1 MGLMFQPSLCLLG
14 DQEFSISQLTNHT
27 LKPSE
32 FSVSNFEEIDSLS
45 IIDTLDSYSNY
56 LRKRDISG
64 HVFLLLPNITDKN
77 ILRRVIASFLSIFSK
92 VEADKIALYPYGNA
106 SFLMALNSIERLVKK
121 NNSVWVVAINAIDSG
136 YGLDSLVMAR
146 CSMGHRGLRPY
157 KVAVDL
163 DFEGTD
169 TATSNITKQLGL
181 VCTHLL
187 DEIALSIEG
196 EEPVWLE
203 SIQFLS
209 PWITADTSYQL
220 IDSITGPLG
229 PCNGLLKAL
238 CVYQQQTNR
247 NISNYCGLQID
258 VERYGY
264 AVGVLYR
271 WVNE

>member
-32 FSVSNFEEIDSLS
+32 FSVSNFEEVGSLS

-56 LRKRDISG
+56 LSKRDISG

-136 YGLDSLVMAR
+136 YGLDSLVMVR

-187 DEIALSIEG
+187 DELALSIEG

-238 CVYQQQTNR
+238 CVYQQQANR

>member
-187 DEIALSIEG
+187 DELALSIEG

-220 IDSITGPLG
+220 IDSVTGPLG

-238 CVYQQQTNR
+238 CVYQQQANR